1 MAQRIKGQEVTL
13 SFVGP
18 TGDEDGLQDVVSFEA
33 ELDIEILEEGF
44 LGETANR
51 FDDIYNGTTGRM
63 ELQIE
68 NRDYF
73 RFQQRVQDRAQ
84 RRTPAAGKFNAKAS
98 FRFPDGT
105 RVRLTFE
112 DIFFGPLPVRVP
124 SRRDY
129 VTATVQWKCTVIR
142 RVF

>member
-1 MAQRIKGQEVTL
+1 MGQRIKGQETTI

-18 TGDEDGLQDVVSFEA
+18 TGDEEGLQDVVSFEA

-51 FDDIYNGTTGRM
+51 YDDIYNGTSGRV
-63 ELQIE
+63 EIQIE
-68 NRDYF
+68 TAQYF

-84 RRTPAAGKFNAKAS
+84 RRTPAAGKFNAKSS

-105 RVRLTFE
+105 RFRITFE
-112 DIFFGPLPVRVP
+112 DIFFGPLPVRAP

-129 VTATVQWKCTVIR
+129 ITATIQWKCSTIR

>member
-1 MAQRIKGQEVTL
+1 MGQRLKGQEATI

-33 ELDIEILEEGF
+33 ELDVEILEEGF

-51 FDDIYNGTTGRM
+51 YDDIFNGVSGRV
-63 ELQIE
+63 EIQIE
-68 NRDYF
+68 SEAYF

-84 RRTPAAGKFNAKAS
+84 RRSPAAGKFIAKAS
-98 FRFPDGT
+98 FRFPSGN
-105 RVRLTFE
+105 RFRLTFE
-112 DIFFGPLPVRVP
+112 DIFFGPLPIRAP

-129 VTATVQWKCTVIR
+129 VTATIQWKGSTIR